1 MINLRTLGTLELK
14 GGDSRD
20 MRAVF
25 TQPKRLALLAYLALA
40 VPRGYRRRDSLVALF
55 WPEADGAHARNALR
69 QSIHALRH
77 SLGASVIDSRGD
89 EVGLDWSIFS
99 CDAEAFEVALESGRP
114 EEALELYRGELL
126 PGFYVGSVGFEQ
138 WLDTERS
145 RLRRLAG
152 RAAWTLSEQSAAA
165 GDLSMAV
172 QWARHVAAFSP
183 DDETAV
189 QRLIGLLGRAGDR
202 IGASRVYQSFKRRLL
217 DDFQL
222 EPSIELDALMSRITA
237 RPDARAVPTSALST
251 ARRSRDY
258 GNEEREHHRYGRMTG
273 PIGTR
278 IAVLPF
284 TVRAGN
290 KSTWLREG
298 VAGMVSDAIDGA
310 GSIRSVDPQ
319 AVFRFVGDV
328 LDPDIQQ
335 GRAVSHRFAAEQFI
349 LGAVTVAGRKVSLN
363 AAVHNADGTPRIAAR
378 TGAAKEEGIFDLVD
392 QLARQLLTAEYA
404 GSAGRRLKSAADTT
418 ASLPALKQYLLAE
431 KEFDAGRLVLA
442 REAFNLCLSHDPS
455 FAIAWHRLSN
465 VVGWFFQGEAREY
478 SDRAIK
484 LSTGL
489 PEHDVLIIQA
499 FRALLGGDAENAERL
514 YQKILGTYPDDVEA
528 WIGLG
533 KTLLILNPM
542 RGRVPVEALD
552 AFEYARLLAPENL
565 EARFH
570 VAFLSS
576 RSGQHDD
583 LESLRDWLPAHGEY
597 SLLVSSDCAFARRD
611 VPEQERVLLELER
624 APDLIVHEASRYA
637 AVFGNLAGCQRIA
650 GLLTHVTRA
659 PEVRATGHV
668 LLAHLQLIKGRVRD
682 AGREFRAARLFAPVQ
697 GGEYCA
703 LAALHPFAKT
713 SRTDLERLRREV
725 TRWPSEPSTN
735 SDPSIPFIVHGDVH
749 PQIRLYLLALLNL
762 KLDNKRA
769 ATAHAATLESLSGSS
784 EAVSLAFD
792 LALSIHAQLAA
803 SSGDSAEALA
813 ILSQMRMQPPID
825 KLVMQSPF
833 FSRNLERYTRARL
846 LEEEGRL
853 DESLQWF
860 DTMCETGVYEFTYL
874 APTHYRRG
882 IIHQRLGN
890 RDRAADHFVKVT
902 ELWSDCDRAFRPT
915 LTDAARRRATILRG
929 SPSAPRSSGASI
941 PGR

>member
-14 GGDSRD
+14 GGDPQE

-77 SLGASVIDSRGD
+77 SLGASVLDSRGD
-89 EVGLDWSIFS
+89 EVGLNWSQFS
-99 CDAEAFEVALESGRP
+99 CDAEAFEDALESGRP

-126 PGFYVGSVGFEQ
+126 PGFYVASVGFED
-138 WLDTERS
+138 WLDSERS

-152 RAAWTLSEQSAAA
+152 RTAWTLSEQAAAA

-202 IGASRVYQSFKRRLL
+202 IGATRVYQSFKRRLL

-222 EPSIELDALMSRITA
+222 EPSIELEALIRRITA
-237 RPDARAVPTSALST
+237 RASELAVPTSALST
-251 ARRSRDY
+251 ARRSREY
-258 GNEEREHHRYGRMTG
+258 GNEERERHRYGRTTG
-273 PIGTR
+273 PVRTR
-278 IAVLPF
+278 VAVLPF

-290 KSTWLREG
+290 KSTWLGEA

-310 GSIRSVDPQ
+310 GSIRSVDAR
-319 AVFRFVGDV
+319 AVSLFVGDV
-328 LDPDIQQ
+328 TDPELQQ
-335 GRAVSHRFAAEQFI
+335 GRAVSHRFAAQQFI
-349 LGAVTVAGRKVSLN
+349 LGTVTVAGRRLRLS
-363 AAVHNADGTPRIAAR
+363 AALHDADGTIHIAAR
-378 TGAAKEEGIFDLVD
+378 TGAGKEENIFDLVD

-404 GSAGRRLKSAADTT
+404 GSAGRRVKSAADAT

-431 KEFDAGRLVLA
+431 KEFDAWHLVPA

-455 FAIAWHRLSN
+455 FAIAWHRLGCL
-465 VVGWFFQGEAREY
+465 VAWFFQPEAREY

-484 LSTGL
+484 LSSGL
-489 PEHDVLIIQA
+489 SQHDVLIIQA
-499 FRALLGGDAENAERL
+499 FRALLGGDADNAERL
-514 YQKILGTYPDDVEA
+514 YQKILGSYPDDVEA

-542 RGRVPVEALD
+542 RGRAQVEAFD

-576 RSGQHDD
+576 RSEQHDD
-583 LESLRDWLPAHGEY
+583 LQSLRDRLPAQSEF
-597 SLLVSSDCAFARRD
+597 SLLIASDCAFARRD

-624 APDLIVHEASRYA
+624 APDVIVHEASRYA
-637 AVFGNLAGCQRIA
+637 AVVGHDLAGSQRIA

-668 LLAHLQLIKGRVRD
+668 LLAHMQLIKGRVRD
-682 AGREFRAARLFAPVQ
+682 ANLEFRAARSFAPVQ
-697 GGEYCA
+697 SGEYSA
-703 LAALHPFAKT
+703 LAALLPFVAT
-713 SRTDLERLRREV
+713 SRADLERLRREV
-725 TRWPSEPSTN
+725 TRWPSEPSTKG
-735 SDPSIPFIVHGDVH
+735 DPPLTFIVHSDVH

-762 KLDNKRA
+762 RLGNKRA

-792 LALSIHAQLAA
+792 LALSIHAQVAA

-813 ILSQMRMQPPID
+813 ILSQMRMQPPIE

-874 APTHYRRG
+874 APSHYRRG

-890 RDRAADHFVKVT
+890 RDRAVDHFLRVT

-929 SPSAPRSSGASI
+929 SPSAPRS
-941 PGR
+941 